1 MPRSSAIRAILRQS
15 GQVACQRSGTNVA
28 VRAEEQFAPNR
39 PIFKVFLL
47 YISMRW
53 DIDPG
58 SVRAAR
64 AAFGTASDSLS
75 SNSVRF
81 CAKARPLSMIAR
93 GTTRHDHPILGAWR
107 LDRRRAPQATARRL
121 EDYPGGGKPATRQT
135 ASRRTPKRTFPRLIR
150 FVQNPIESITDKEM
164 RFSLS
169 VRRWRLCPR

>member
-1 MPRSSAIRAILRQS
+1 MPRSSAMRAILRQS
-15 GQVACQRSGTNVA
+15 GQVACQRSGTSVA

-75 SNSVRF
+75 SHSVRF
-81 CAKARPLSMIAR
+81 CAKARSLSMIAR
-93 GTTRHDHPILGAWR
+93 TTRHDHPILGAWR
-107 LDRRRAPQATARRL
+107 LDRRRAHQAAARRL
-121 EDYPGGGKPATRQT
+121 EDYPGAE
-135 ASRRTPKRTFPRLIR
+135 SPRH
-150 FVQNPIESITDKEM
+150 
-164 RFSLS
+164 
-169 VRRWRLCPR
+169 VRR

>member
-64 AAFGTASDSLS
+64 AAFGTASDSLFFP
-75 SNSVRF
+75 F
-81 CAKARPLSMIAR
+81 C
-93 GTTRHDHPILGAWR
+93 PILREGSS
-107 LDRRRAPQATARRL
+107 LVDDCT
-121 EDYPGGGKPATRQT
+121 T

-164 RFSLS
+164 RLTMA
-169 VRRWRLCPR
+169 PP